1 MLGGSSRQP
10 RPATRAAARGAGPI
24 RDELLVT
31 NPGNFGFEFY
41 DSSGAPPA
49 VTEVALVDAS
59 TVRVTLATEPTS
71 GNRRIR
77 YAHTGGVGQP
87 AGPTTGARGNLRDSD
102 ATPSRHGYP
111 LFNWAVHFDEPVP

>member
-1 MLGGSSRQP
+1 MMMRLLAPILVCML
-10 RPATRAAARGAGPI
+10 AC
-24 RDELLVT
+24 
-31 NPGNFGFEFY
+31 N
-41 DSSGAPPA
+41 
-49 VTEVALVDAS
+49 
-59 TVRVTLATEPTS
+59 
-71 GNRRIR
+71 RIR